1 MGREEL
7 KQVFEETKRLYTTD
21 KVLKDSIKIQLSC
34 RGYFWSQKT

>member
-21 KVLKDSIKIQLSC
+21 SVLKDSIKNSIKLQ
-34 RGYFWSQKT
+34 GYF